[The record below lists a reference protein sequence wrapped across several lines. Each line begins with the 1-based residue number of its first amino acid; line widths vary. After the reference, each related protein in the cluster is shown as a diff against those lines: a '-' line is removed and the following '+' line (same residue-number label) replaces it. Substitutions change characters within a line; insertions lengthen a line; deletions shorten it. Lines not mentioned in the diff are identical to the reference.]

1 MKKQLSENWQ
11 LWILMAL
18 VFLALAAGARKTALD
33 LEWSEFNANILFI
46 VSFAALSVFYL
57 IFHELFVKLA
67 FPLLDKLFKKLGF
80 KPRIESE
87 DAIDDRIIIDYGT
100 TRGEKI
106 RKQEKRYMELESR
119 VIKYIGDT
127 MAHYMSEA
135 ALSKLI
141 DRACEFFHMK
151 LIPDFQQ
158 SDSVIV
164 SDELSTMDL
173 MHLGWNIAKPFRKP
187 CAHTA
192 LFLKQIFP
200 EVFSNTEVFTIE
212 KKLCLSPMQGKI
224 KINRNVGMY
233 GVIEPKTIESM
244 VKPVKSSEKELKQ
257 GDKSAKQAA
266 IADMLDEGIAGDY
279 DFEDM
284 LIEE

>member
-46 VSFAALSVFYL
+46 VSFAAISVFYL

-67 FPLLDKLFKKLGF
+67 LPLLDRLFKKLGF
-80 KPRIESE
+80 KPRIDSKDTVE
-87 DAIDDRIIIDYGT
+87 DRIVIDYGT

-127 MAHYMSEA
+127 MAHYMSED
-135 ALSKLI
+135 ALLKLI

-151 LIPDFQQ
+151 LVPDFQQ
-158 SDSVIV
+158 SDSVTV
-164 SDELSTMDL
+164 SDELSTIDL
-173 MHLGWNIAKPFRKP
+173 MHFGWNIAKPFRKP

-200 EVFSNTEVFTIE
+200 DVFRNTEVFTIE
-212 KKLCLSPMQGKI
+212 KKLRLSPMQGKI
-224 KINRNVGMY
+224 KINRNI
-233 GVIEPKTIESM
+233 GVYDVTEPKTIKSEE
-244 VKPVKSSEKELKQ
+244 KPFKASVRQLKQ

-266 IADMLDEGIAGDY
+266 LADMLEDGIAGDY

>member
-18 VFLALAAGARKTALD
+18 VFLALSAGARKTALD

-46 VSFAALSVFYL
+46 VSFAAISVFYL

-67 FPLLDKLFKKLGF
+67 LPLLDRLFKKLGF
-80 KPRIESE
+80 KPRIDLKDTVE
-87 DAIDDRIIIDYGT
+87 DRIVIDYGT

-127 MAHYMSEA
+127 MAHYMSED
-135 ALSKLI
+135 ALLKLI

-151 LIPDFQQ
+151 LVPDFQQ
-158 SDSVIV
+158 SDSVTV

-173 MHLGWNIAKPFRKP
+173 MHFGWNIAKPFRKP

-192 LFLKQIFP
+192 LFLKQMFP
-200 EVFSNTEVFTIE
+200 DVFRNTEVFTIE
-212 KKLCLSPMQGKI
+212 KKLRLSPMQGKI
-224 KINRNVGMY
+224 KINRNVDMY
-233 GVIEPKTIESM
+233 GIIAPNTTETKAKPYMASVQKT
-244 VKPVKSSEKELKQ
+244 KP

-266 IADMLDEGIAGDY
+266 IADMLDEGISGDY

-284 LIEE
+284 LVEE

>member
-1 MKKQLSENWQ
+1 
-11 LWILMAL
+11 MAL

-46 VSFAALSVFYL
+46 VSFAAISIFYL

-67 FPLLDKLFKKLGF
+67 IPLLDKLFKKLGF
-80 KPRIESE
+80 KPRMESG

-200 EVFSNTEVFTIE
+200 EVFRNTEVFTIE
-212 KKLCLSPMQGKI
+212 KKLCLLPMQGKI

-233 GVIEPKTIESM
+233 GVIEPKPIES
-244 VKPVKSSEKELKQ
+244 VGKPIETSEKELKQ
-257 GDKSAKQAA
+257 VDKSAKQAA
-266 IADMLDEGIAGDY
+266 IADMLDEGIAEDY

-284 LIEE
+284 LVEE

>member
-46 VSFAALSVFYL
+46 VSFAAISIFYL

-67 FPLLDKLFKKLGF
+67 IPLLDKLFKKLGF
-80 KPRIESE
+80 KPRMESG

-200 EVFSNTEVFTIE
+200 EVFRNTEVFTI
-212 KKLCLSPMQGKI
+212 
-224 KINRNVGMY
+224 
-233 GVIEPKTIESM
+233 
-244 VKPVKSSEKELKQ
+244 
-257 GDKSAKQAA
+257 
-266 IADMLDEGIAGDY
+266 IAVR
-279 DFEDM
+279 
-284 LIEE
+284 

>member
-46 VSFAALSVFYL
+46 VSFAAISIFYL

-67 FPLLDKLFKKLGF
+67 IPLLDKLFKKLGF
-80 KPRIESE
+80 KSRMESG

-151 LIPDFQQ
+151 LIPDF
-158 SDSVIV
+158 
-164 SDELSTMDL
+164 
-173 MHLGWNIAKPFRKP
+173 
-187 CAHTA
+187 
-192 LFLKQIFP
+192 P
-200 EVFSNTEVFTIE
+200 EVFRNTEVFTIE
-212 KKLCLSPMQGKI
+212 KKLCLLPMQGKI

-233 GVIEPKTIESM
+233 GVIEPKPIES
-244 VKPVKSSEKELKQ
+244 VGKPIETSEKELKQ
-257 GDKSAKQAA
+257 VDKSAKQAA
-266 IADMLDEGIAGDY
+266 IADMLDEGIAEDY

-284 LIEE
+284 LVEE

>member
-46 VSFAALSVFYL
+46 VSFAAISVFYL
-57 IFHELFVKLA
+57 IFHEVFVKLA
-67 FPLLDKLFKKLGF
+67 HPMLDKLFKKFGF
-80 KPRIESE
+80 KPRIDSKDTVE
-87 DAIDDRIIIDYGT
+87 DRIVIDYGT

-127 MAHYMSEA
+127 MAHYMSED
-135 ALSKLI
+135 ALLKLI

-158 SDSVIV
+158 SDSVTV
-164 SDELSTMDL
+164 SDELSTIDL
-173 MHLGWNIAKPFRKP
+173 MHFGWNIAKPFRKP

-192 LFLKQIFP
+192 LFLKQMFP
-200 EVFSNTEVFTIE
+200 DVFRNTEVFTIE
-212 KKLCLSPMQGKI
+212 KKLRLSPMQGKI
-224 KINRNVGMY
+224 KINRNVDTY
-233 GVIEPKTIESM
+233 GIIAPNTIESEE
-244 VKPVKSSEKELKQ
+244 KPFKASVRQLKQ

-266 IADMLDEGIAGDY
+266 LADMLDDGIAGDY

-284 LIEE
+284 LAEE

>member
-18 VFLALAAGARKTALD
+18 VFLALAAGARKTAID

-46 VSFAALSVFYL
+46 VSFVAISVFYL

-67 FPLLDKLFKKLGF
+67 LPLLDKLFKKLGF
-80 KPRIESE
+80 KPI
-87 DAIDDRIIIDYGT
+87 IDSKDTVEDRIVIDYGT

-127 MAHYMSEA
+127 MAHYMSED
-135 ALSKLI
+135 ALLKLI

-151 LIPDFQQ
+151 LVPDFQQ
-158 SDSVIV
+158 SDSVTV

-173 MHLGWNIAKPFRKP
+173 MHFGWNIAKPFRKP

-200 EVFSNTEVFTIE
+200 DVFRNTEVFTIE
-212 KKLCLSPMQGKI
+212 KKLRLSPMQGKI
-224 KINRNVGMY
+224 KINRNVGVY
-233 GVIEPKTIESM
+233 DVTEPKTIESEEKPFKAS
-244 VKPVKSSEKELKQ
+244 VKQLKQ

-266 IADMLDEGIAGDY
+266 LADMLEDGIAGDY

-284 LIEE
+284 LVEE